1 MKNKKKNAKLKSFFF
16 KDYQDSEISFN
27 KNNNKLVKILPNRV
41 TFLFCVFLSLVFIF
55 SIKIIYLSLF
65 PEKNFYLSNNKN
77 HFINERADIIDRNG
91 AILAR
96 NIDIY
101 SAGIRPQ
108 LVQDKKK
115 FLINLK
121 LVFPELDIQEVKK
134 KLIMKTFST

>member
-1 MKNKKKNAKLKSFFF
+1 M
-16 KDYQDSEISFN
+16 
-27 KNNNKLVKILPNRV
+27 
-41 TFLFCVFLSLVFIF
+41 VFIF

-121 LVFPELDIQEVKK
+121 LVFPELDIMSGVEIINNHSHKDVFLHTLEVVDNAAKLTKK
-134 KLIMKTFST
+134 ICVVLNQSG

>member
-65 PEKNFYLSNNKN
+65 PEKNFYLSNNK
-77 HFINERADIIDRNG
+77 
-91 AILAR
+91 
-96 NIDIY
+96 
-101 SAGIRPQ
+101 
-108 LVQDKKK
+108 
-115 FLINLK
+115 
-121 LVFPELDIQEVKK
+121 
-134 KLIMKTFST
+134 